1 MGIIDRYVFR
11 EWLQS
16 FLLTLGVVIG
26 LLILQNMYDSLPDLL
41 NQSASWGDIIRFYT
55 WALPMY
61 IPATL
66 PIILLVSVLLSVGSL
81 HRNNEIIAMRVSGI
95 HLLKISRSLLAIG
108 LICSLVMLYFT
119 AYLVPKSVENSRALF
134 DNLKFTAA
142 EERAQN
148 PDTIGLVYNLAYTNS
163 QEHRLWF
170 MNRFNERSWLGSGVT
185 VHVRNSVGKE
195 RKRISAR
202 EAYFDDLQNHWV
214 FIEGRELLFDIET
227 GDPLRARTFKE
238 ERFLQFDEDP
248 GLMMALRKD
257 PKELSLNELK
267 KILGSVAIDENPQ
280 IQAYKMRYLSLL
292 AAPFSC
298 LIVVGIAIPFAT
310 SGVRTNP
317 LVGVAKCLGLFLF
330 FYVLTHIS
338 WILGERHYL
347 QEWFAAW
354 LPNIVLLLISIRLYI
369 KAR

>member
-1 MGIIDRYVFR
+1 MGQRISESWNSRVGIILAVAG
-11 EWLQS
+11 S
-16 FLLTLGVVIG
+16 AVG
-26 LLILQNMYDSLPDLL
+26 L
-41 NQSASWGDIIRFYT
+41 
-55 WALPMY
+55 
-61 IPATL
+61 
-66 PIILLVSVLLSVGSL
+66 GSL

-95 HLLKISRSLLAIG
+95 HLLKLSRSLLAIG
-108 LICSLVMLYFT
+108 LVCSLVMLYFT

-142 EERAQN
+142 EERVQN
-148 PDTIGLVYNLAYTNS
+148 LDTIGLVYNLAYTNN
-163 QEHRLWF
+163 QDHRLWF
-170 MNRFNERSWLGSGVT
+170 MNRFNERSWLGSGVS
-185 VHVRNSVGKE
+185 VYIRNHAGKE

-202 EAYFDDLQNHWV
+202 EAYFDDLKNHWV

-267 KILGSVAIDENPQ
+267 RILNSVDIDDNPK

-298 LIVVGIAIPFAT
+298 FIVVGIAIPFAT

-330 FYVLTHIS
+330 FYVLTQIS

-354 LPNIVLLLISIRLYI
+354 LPNIVLLLIAIRLYI

>member
-26 LLILQNMYDSLPDLL
+26 LLILQNMYDTLPDLL
-41 NQSASWGDIIRFYT
+41 NQSASWRDIMLYYA

-66 PIILLVSVLLSVGSL
+66 PIILLVSVLLSMGSL
-81 HRNNEIIAMRVSGI
+81 HRNNEIIAMRVGGI
-95 HLLKISRSLLAIG
+95 HLFKISRSLIVVG
-108 LICSLVMLYFT
+108 LISSLVMLYFT

-134 DNLKFTAA
+134 DNLKYTAA

-148 PDTIGLVYNLAYTNS
+148 PNTIGLIYNLAYANT
-163 QEHRLWF
+163 QDHRLWF
-170 MNRFNERSWLGSGVT
+170 MNRFSERSWMGSGVT
-185 VHVRNSVGKE
+185 VHVRNSAGKE
-195 RKRISAR
+195 HKRISAR

-214 FIEGRELLFDIET
+214 FIAGRELLFDIET
-227 GDPLRARTFKE
+227 GDPLRARTFQE
-238 ERFLQFDEDP
+238 EAFLQFAEDP
-248 GLMMALRKD
+248 SLMLALRKD

-267 KILGSVAIDENPQ
+267 QILSSVAIDQNPQ
-280 IQAYKMRYLSLL
+280 MQAYQMRYLSLL

-298 LIVVGIAIPFAT
+298 LVVMGIAIPFAT

-330 FYVLTHIS
+330 FYALTQIS

-347 QEWFAAW
+347 QEWLAAW
-354 LPNIVLLLISIRLYI
+354 LPNIVLLLISIRLFI
-369 KAR
+369 QAR

>member
-1 MGIIDRYVFR
+1 MGIVDRYVFR

-26 LLILQNMYDSLPDLL
+26 LLILQNMYDTLPDLL
-41 NQSASWGDIIRFYT
+41 NQSASWSEIILYYA
-55 WALPMY
+55 WALPVY

-66 PIILLVSVLLSVGSL
+66 PIILLVSVLLAVGSL

-95 HLLKISRSLLAIG
+95 HLFKISRSILVTG
-108 LICSLVMLYFT
+108 LICSLAMLYFT
-119 AYLVPKSVENSRALF
+119 AYLVPQSVENSRALF
-134 DNLKFTAA
+134 DNLKYTAA

-148 PDTIGLVYNLAYTNS
+148 SDTIGLIYNLAYTNN
-163 QEHRLWF
+163 QDHRLWF
-170 MNRFNERSWLGSGVT
+170 MNRFSERSWLGSGVT
-185 VHVRNSVGKE
+185 VHVRDSAGKE

-202 EAYFDDLQNHWV
+202 EAYFDDLKDHWV
-214 FIEGRELLFDIET
+214 FVEGRELLFDTET
-227 GDPLRARTFKE
+227 GDPLRARTFHKE
-238 ERFLQFDEDP
+238 HFLQFDEDP
-248 GLMMALRKD
+248 GLMLALRKD

-267 KILGSVAIDENPQ
+267 KILSSITVEDTPQ
-280 IQAYKMRYLSLL
+280 IQAYRMRYLSLL

-330 FYVLTHIS
+330 FYVLTQIS
-338 WILGERHYL
+338 WILGERNYL
-347 QEWFAAW
+347 HQWFAAW
-354 LPNIVLLLISIRLYI
+354 LPNIVLLLISINLFI